1 MCWRLKRE
9 VNDATEGFDG
19 GIINFRFGVSMQQTS
34 FRCVLLL
41 APFLSGCI
49 GWIGRPLDSESQT
62 RNLRI
67 ETIQATE
74 PSANGQATI
83 VHIDPQTG
91 QIMVPPMAA
100 STQTQQPQLNTLAMP
115 PLRETVS
122 PVPGGGV
129 MMHLDE
135 RFLTPLMA
143 TIDADGKVRIGHDLP
158 TADSSGKK

>member
-1 MCWRLKRE
+1 MR
-9 VNDATEGFDG
+9 
-19 GIINFRFGVSMQQTS
+19 QTS
-34 FRCVLLL
+34 IQIGFVLVLL

-49 GWIGRPLDSESQT
+49 GWIGRPVDAESQT

-74 PSANGQATI
+74 PSADGQATI

-91 QIMVPPMAA
+91 QITVPPMAA
-100 STQTQQPQLNTLAMP
+100 PTGQTQQPQFNTLAMP

-129 MMHLDE
+129 MIHLDE

-143 TIDADGKVRIGHDLP
+143 TIDGDGKLRIGHDLP
-158 TADSSGKK
+158 TADSSGKSSTK

>member
-1 MCWRLKRE
+1 
-9 VNDATEGFDG
+9 VTDATEEFDR
-19 GIINFRFGVSMQQTS
+19 GIINFRIGVSMQQTS
-34 FRCVLLL
+34 IQIGFVLGVLT

-49 GWIGRPLDSESQT
+49 GGIGRPVDSESQT

-67 ETIQATE
+67 QTSQATE
-74 PSANGQATI
+74 PPADGQATI

-100 STQTQQPQLNTLAMP
+100 STGQTQQSQINTLAMP

-129 MMHLDE
+129 MIHLDE

-143 TIDADGKVRIGHDLP
+143 TIDGDGKLRIGHDLP

>member
-1 MCWRLKRE
+1 M
-9 VNDATEGFDG
+9 EGFDG
-19 GIINFRFGVSMQQTS
+19 GIINSRFGVSMQQTS
-34 FRCVLLL
+34 IQIRFVLLL

-49 GWIGRPLDSESQT
+49 GWTGRPVDSESQT

-67 ETIQATE
+67 ETIQAPE

-83 VHIDPQTG
+83 AHIDPQTG
-91 QIMVPPMAA
+91 QIMVPPMA
-100 STQTQQPQLNTLAMP
+100 STQTQQPQINTLAMP

-129 MMHLDE
+129 MIHLDE

-143 TIDADGKVRIGHDLP
+143 TIDGDGKVRIGHDLP

>member
-1 MCWRLKRE
+1 
-9 VNDATEGFDG
+9 
-19 GIINFRFGVSMQQTS
+19 MQQTS
-34 FRCVLLL
+34 IQIGFVLGVLF

-49 GWIGRPLDSESQT
+49 GWIGRPVDSESQ
-62 RNLRI
+62 LLKS
-67 ETIQATE
+67 ETVQAAE
-74 PSANGQATI
+74 ASADGQAII

-100 STQTQQPQLNTLAMP
+100 PTGQTQQPQINTLAMP

-129 MMHLDE
+129 MIHLDE

-143 TIDADGKVRIGHDLP
+143 TIDGDGKLRIGHDLP
-158 TADSSGKK
+158 TADSSGQK

>member
-1 MCWRLKRE
+1 M
-9 VNDATEGFDG
+9 NDAMEGFDG
-19 GIINFRFGVSMQQTS
+19 GIINFRFGVAMQQIS
-34 FRCVLLL
+34 IQIRFVLLL
-41 APFLSGCI
+41 ATFLSGCI
-49 GWIGRPLDSESQT
+49 GWIGRPVDAESQT

-67 ETIQATE
+67 ETIQAPE
-74 PSANGQATI
+74 PSADGATI

-100 STQTQQPQLNTLAMP
+100 STGQSQQPQINTLAMP
-115 PLRETVS
+115 PLQETVS

-129 MMHLDE
+129 MIHLDE

-143 TIDADGKVRIGHDLP
+143 TIDGDGKVRIGHDLP

>member
-1 MCWRLKRE
+1 
-9 VNDATEGFDG
+9 VNDTTEEFDR
-19 GIINFRFGVSMQQTS
+19 GIINVRIGVSMQQTS
-34 FRCVLLL
+34 IQIGFVLGVLF

-49 GWIGRPLDSESQT
+49 GWIGRPVDSESQ
-62 RNLRI
+62 LLKS
-67 ETIQATE
+67 ETVQAAE
-74 PSANGQATI
+74 ASADGQAII

-100 STQTQQPQLNTLAMP
+100 PTGQTQQPQINTLAMP

-129 MMHLDE
+129 MIHLDE

-143 TIDADGKVRIGHDLP
+143 TIDGDGKLRIGHDLP
-158 TADSSGKK
+158 TADSSGQK

>member
-1 MCWRLKRE
+1 
-9 VNDATEGFDG
+9 
-19 GIINFRFGVSMQQTS
+19 MQQTS
-34 FRCVLLL
+34 IQMVFVLGLLL
-41 APFLSGCI
+41 APFLSGCV
-49 GWIGRPLDSESQT
+49 GWIGRPVDSESQT

-67 ETIQATE
+67 ETIQAPE
-74 PSANGQATI
+74 PSADGATI

-91 QIMVPPMAA
+91 QITVPPMAA
-100 STQTQQPQLNTLAMP
+100 PTGQTQQPQINTLAMP

>member
-1 MCWRLKRE
+1 ML
-9 VNDATEGFDG
+9 F
-19 GIINFRFGVSMQQTS
+19 
-34 FRCVLLL
+34 

-49 GWIGRPLDSESQT
+49 GWIGRPVDADSQT

-100 STQTQQPQLNTLAMP
+100 PTGQTQQPQINTLAMP
-115 PLRETVS
+115 QLLETES

-129 MMHLDE
+129 MIHLDE
-135 RFLTPLMA
+135 HFHEELVLTEAGLSHS
-143 TIDADGKVRIGHDLP
+143 IDGHHRWRR
-158 TADSSGKK
+158 